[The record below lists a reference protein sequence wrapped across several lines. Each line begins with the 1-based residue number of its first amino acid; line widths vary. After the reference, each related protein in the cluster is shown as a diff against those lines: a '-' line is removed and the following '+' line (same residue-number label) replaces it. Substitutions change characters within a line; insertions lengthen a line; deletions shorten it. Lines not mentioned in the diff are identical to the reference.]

1 MSSFKCQLL
10 SELFDKKHLGIL
22 GLTAT
27 PKRMDKKKLAFEKDV
42 YQITADK
49 LEDLGVIIRPRELQI
64 DLKFEIK
71 ASDLDSNQFDF
82 PARNREIVKRILRF
96 RRRSLDNGQNDHSK
110 VIIYVNTQEH
120 AKNLYKIC

>member
-1 MSSFKCQLL
+1 MSSFKCNSYQTF
-10 SELFDKKHLGIL
+10 FDKKHLGIL

-64 DLKFEIK
+64 PLKFEIK

-82 PARNREIVKRILRF
+82 PARNREIVKRILRLEEVL
-96 RRRSLDNGQNDHSK
+96 RNGQNDHSK

-120 AKNLYKIC
+120 AKTF